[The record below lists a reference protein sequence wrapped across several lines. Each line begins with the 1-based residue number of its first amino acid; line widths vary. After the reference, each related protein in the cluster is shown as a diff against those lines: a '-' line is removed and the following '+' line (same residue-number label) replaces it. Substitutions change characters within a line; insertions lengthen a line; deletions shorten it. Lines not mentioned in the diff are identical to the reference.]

1 MNFNI
6 NERQS
11 IIVYLYHLKNSK
23 QLRRYGTIHYV
34 SKRMKYVVLYID
46 HENLDETLKK
56 LKEMRF
62 VKRVIM
68 SPRPNIKIN
77 FEDEVGKTYKLTE
90 EDREKYRSNKE

>member
-1 MNFNI
+1 
-6 NERQS
+6 
-11 IIVYLYHLKNSK
+11 
-23 QLRRYGTIHYV
+23 
-34 SKRMKYVVLYID
+34 MKYVVLYID

>member
-1 MNFNI
+1 MDFKI

-34 SKRMKYVVLYID
+34 SRRMKYVVLYID
-46 HENLDETLKK
+46 RSAMSETLKK
-56 LKEMRF
+56 LKEIRF
-62 VKRVIM
+62 VKRVAL
-68 SPRPNIKIN
+68 SPRSNIKIN
-77 FEDEVGKTYKLTE
+77 FGDEVGTTYKLTE

>member
-1 MNFNI
+1 MEFKI

-11 IIVYLYHLKNSK
+11 VIVYLYHLKNSK

-34 SKRMKYVVLYID
+34 SRRMKYVVLYID
-46 HENLDETLKK
+46 RSTISETVKK
-56 LKEMRF
+56 LKGMRF
-62 VKRVIM
+62 VKRVLM

-77 FEDEVGKTYKLTE
+77 FEDEVGTTYKLTE